1 MFPNKNVEIFKFTY
15 YSEPIQSQN
24 PQLHTHKK
32 ISTSSSGQAVSIQ
45 DLQTSKHSESLVCNG
60 VQRFC
65 SDVPQVKRRVCLLVN
80 FSNDGSIISM
90 GKRIK

>member
-15 YSEPIQSQN
+15 YSELTQSQN
-24 PQLHTHKK
+24 PQLHIHKKK

-45 DLQTSKHSESLVCNG
+45 DLQTSKHSESSVCDG

-80 FSNDGSIISM
+80 FSNDRYVVTSHDV
-90 GKRIK
+90 

>member
-15 YSEPIQSQN
+15 YSEPTQSQN
-24 PQLHTHKK
+24 PQLHIHKK

-45 DLQTSKHSESLVCNG
+45 DLQTSKHSESSVCDG

-65 SDVPQVKRRVCLLVN
+65 SDVPQVKGRVRLLVN
-80 FSNDGSIISM
+80 FSNDRYVVTSHDV
-90 GKRIK
+90 